1 MPLPEGLSLSA
12 LFLAALLSSFHCA
25 GMCGGFVLACGGGP
39 SAREVLKPQLL
50 YHAGKGF
57 TYVFLGALAS
67 AAGAGFL
74 SRGSLE
80 ARWLSIAGAL
90 LFVWAGW
97 RALWPSAGKGA
108 APSLAHRAA
117 SFAWRGL
124 GSGLISLRSPLAP
137 LYLGAFSALMPCA
150 LVYAFVAEAAG
161 RGGFL
166 ESVLVMSLLELGTL
180 PALIAVALGGF
191 ALPPAL
197 RLRLARASGV
207 FLILLGLWSCYRG
220 WASPPCC
227 SVP

>member
-1 MPLPEGLSLSA
+1 VPLLEGLSLSA
-12 LFLAALLSSFHCA
+12 LFLAALFSSFHCA

-39 SAREVLKPQLL
+39 RARAVLKPQLL
-50 YHAGKGF
+50 YHTGKGF

-67 AAGAGFL
+67 TAGPALL
-74 SRGSLE
+74 SKGSSE

-97 RALWPSAGKGA
+97 RALRPSSGKGA
-108 APSLAHRAA
+108 ARGVARRAA
-117 SFAWRGL
+117 SFAWRGV
-124 GSGLISLRSPLAP
+124 GSGLITLRSPLAP

-150 LVYAFVAEAAG
+150 LVYAFLAEAAA

-166 ESVLVMSLLELGTL
+166 QGMLVMSLLELGTF
-180 PALIAVALGGF
+180 PALIAVALGGYT
-191 ALPPAL
+191 LPPAL

-220 WASPPCC
+220 WASPTCC
-227 SVP
+227 SIP